1 VLYRENYHDSPPFF
15 HQFSRTVCPSSAGQ
29 LMPSTG
35 GHYVLAV
42 TFRIQKAKQLLSK
55 VDKNMTDIT
64 FELGF
69 QNPVSFSK
77 MFKQHVGISP
87 IEYRKKVILDKM

>member
-42 TFRIQKAKQLLSK
+42 TVVKHGAMKYPFMKKLRGIFYK
-55 VDKNMTDIT
+55 
-64 FELGF
+64 E
-69 QNPVSFSK
+69 PFS
-77 MFKQHVGISP
+77 I
-87 IEYRKKVILDKM
+87 

>member
-42 TFRIQKAKQLLSK
+42 TIVNKTGGVFYAKVLNA
-55 VDKNMTDIT
+55 V
-64 FELGF
+64 
-69 QNPVSFSK
+69 VFSSA
-77 MFKQHVGISP
+77 FGIFCF
-87 IEYRKKVILDKM
+87 IL

>member
-1 VLYRENYHDSPPFF
+1 LYRENYHDSPPFF

-42 TFRIQKAKQLLSK
+42 TLKKRVPIRVFTAGHPSYLFCVFVFVSAYPIGALS
-55 VDKNMTDIT
+55 VYT
-64 FELGF
+64 FET
-69 QNPVSFSK
+69 VE
-77 MFKQHVGISP
+77 VT
-87 IEYRKKVILDKM
+87 Y